1 MEVRFWDCKPLE
13 ASQVI
18 DQVHLWLRINRA
30 EDEGAVLGFQDGK
43 RAAVAE
49 AAPVPDLFGHHDVA
63 LFSHVN
69 YSHGG
74 KLPLKGRYS
83 KPFLERVTPIPLS
96 TGSVE

>member
-1 MEVRFWDCKPLE
+1 MEVRFWDFKPLE

-63 LFSHVN
+63 LFRHMNHSHE
-69 YSHGG
+69 G

-83 KPFLERVTPIPLS
+83 KPFLERVTPISLS